1 MRQYVVFFLL
11 SAIAAMGLVSCSTP
25 KGGSRPGKSVTV
37 YLIRHAEKGNGNNP
51 DLTLEGQARAQKL
64 AHFFEEI
71 RLDDIYS
78 TDTRRT
84 LQTVEPLSQSQRLRV
99 QKYEGDKL
107 DQLTRR
113 LLRGRK
119 GRSYLVVGHADTT
132 PKLAGLLT
140 NSPPLP
146 QIGDNDYDNL
156 WMVIDAGTKRA
167 RLVKFNL

>member
-1 MRQYVVFFLL
+1 MLL
-11 SAIAAMGLVSCSTP
+11 SAVAAMGLASCSTP
-25 KGGSRPGKSVTV
+25 KGSSHPDRSVTV
-37 YLIRHAEKGNGNNP
+37 YLIRHAEKAGGNNP
-51 DLTLEGQARAQKL
+51 DLTLEGQSRAQKL

-119 GRSYLVVGHADTT
+119 GGTFLVVGHADTT

-146 QIGDNDYDNL
+146 QFGDNDYDNL
-156 WMVIDAGTKRA
+156 WMIIYAGTKRA

>member
-1 MRQYVVFFLL
+1 MRQYAVFLL
-11 SAIAAMGLVSCSTP
+11 VGVVAMTGLTSCTTP
-25 KGGSRPGKSVTV
+25 RGSNPDRSVTV
-37 YLIRHAEKGNGNNP
+37 YLIRHAEKGSGNNP
-51 DLTLEGQARAQKL
+51 DLTLEGQTRAQQL

-119 GRSYLVVGHADTT
+119 GRTYLVVGHADTT

-146 QIGDNDYDNL
+146 QFGDNDYDNL